1 MAKLFVVLRVL
12 GVLFVAHGL
21 MLLGADE
28 ISMIENGGLRTI
40 RSPDTILTLYRA
52 DPKPMLMTLPGGI
65 AQALAGILAL
75 PGWGIVFLAGGA
87 LAFATRERS
96 SIVNHALGGLILVTR
111 NRMIGPYNILVLR
124 ARTFFG

>member
-1 MAKLFVVLRVL
+1 
-12 GVLFVAHGL
+12 
-21 MLLGADE
+21 
-28 ISMIENGGLRTI
+28 LRTI

-96 SIVNHALGGLILVTR
+96 
-111 NRMIGPYNILVLR
+111 
-124 ARTFFG
+124 